1 MFPLWEANKRGR
13 RLKQRT
19 TDLNK
24 RNGMKL
30 NSRRKTHFYIDAG
43 IVKLTRF
50 QGSLRGEIGEN
61 PENEIN
67 SQ

>member
-1 MFPLWEANKRGR
+1 
-13 RLKQRT
+13 
-19 TDLNK
+19 
-24 RNGMKL
+24 MKL
-30 NSRRKTHFYIDAG
+30 NSRRKTHFYVDAG